1 MKIENSGD
9 LDAAIDA
16 LERRKVLQEGMLAD
30 SFHATVDHFRPV
42 NLIKSAFQSAT
53 HNTDVKSSVLK
64 AVSGIGAGL
73 LAKKLLIGKSSS
85 LLGKLASTVI
95 KVGAGNTVMHNSD
108 KITAWGTAIY
118 HNLFRKNHHDEE
130 S

>member
-9 LDAAIDA
+9 LDAAIEA

-30 SFHATVDHFRPV
+30 SFHATVDHFRPA
-42 NLIKSAFQSAT
+42 NLIKSAFKSAT
-53 HNTDVKSSVLK
+53 HNSDVKSSLLK
-64 AVSGIGAGL
+64 AAGGIGAGL
-73 LAKKLLIGKSSS
+73 LAKKLLVGKSSS

-108 KITAWGTAIY
+108 QITAWGTAIY
-118 HNLFRKNHHDEE
+118 HNLFRKNHHDTE